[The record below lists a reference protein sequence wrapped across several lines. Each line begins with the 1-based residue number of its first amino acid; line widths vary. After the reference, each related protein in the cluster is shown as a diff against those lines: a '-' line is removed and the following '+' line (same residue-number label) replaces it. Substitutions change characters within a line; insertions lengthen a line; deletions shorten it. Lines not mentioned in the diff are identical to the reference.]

1 MAGEDT
7 RPKLLWRVVLH
18 PFLFAAYPVLA
29 LYAANREDLGVEDLP
44 RPIAVAVIGALV
56 LLLLGT
62 AVTRRWKKGA
72 LLASIAM
79 LAFFVLWGTV
89 AKGLLYGIG
98 ERFDVKVRY
107 LFLVYGLVVAGL
119 MTAAALGRG
128 DGTKSNSV
136 LNVIAGA
143 LVLMALGQ
151 CLIHMDLSRDDPA
164 PVSAPIPGIATHA
177 TPGQDRRLPDIYF
190 IVLDAYARADVLKD
204 IYEFDNTPF
213 LDRMR
218 QRGFFV
224 AEGSHVSYTHT
235 TLSLPACMNM
245 DFLENLAAQSGASS
259 LEALHLPG
267 LYRHNRVHE
276 VLRGLGYTLAG
287 FTSGFRFTNP
297 GPETDVVFAYEK
309 PWWEPTRFEIMLL
322 DFTPLL
328 RVLRYGGIDFGHG
341 DWRRRILFALEN
353 LHVPAE
359 EHGGGPL
366 FVQAHVLAPHA
377 PFVFD
382 ADGSARKP
390 PGVFSLSIQEDPGES
405 LDVYLRMYAEQVQG
419 LNRHVEA
426 MVDRILETSEEPPI
440 IAIVSDHGGPRL
452 EFVYEEGLKHN
463 LIMLLLPGVPHSELP
478 HDLNLIHLF
487 PLIFN
492 RALGMD
498 VPMPPEPSEAVPWLS
513 EGAPEEPH
521 ESL

>member
-1 MAGEDT
+1 MAGGDT
-7 RPKLLWRVVLH
+7 RHAVLSRMVLH
-18 PFLFAAYPVLA
+18 PFLFAVYPVLA
-29 LYAANREDLGVEDLP
+29 LYAANTEDLGVEDLP
-44 RPIAVAVIGALV
+44 RPIAVVAIGALV

-62 AVTRRWKKGA
+62 AATRRWKKGA
-72 LLASIAM
+72 LLASIAV

-119 MTAAALGRG
+119 MIAAALSRG
-128 DGTKSNSV
+128 DGTKSNAV
-136 LNVIAGA
+136 LNAVAGV

-151 CLIHMDLSRDDPA
+151 CLMHMDMSRGDPA
-164 PVSAPIPGIATHA
+164 TASDPIPGIATRA
-177 TPGQDRRLPDIYF
+177 TPTQDRRLPDIYF
-190 IVLDAYARADVLKD
+190 IVLDAYARADVLKEV
-204 IYEFDNTPF
+204 YEFDNSPF
-213 LDRMR
+213 LDGMR

-224 AEGSHVSYTHT
+224 ADGSHVSYTRT
-235 TLSLPACMNM
+235 TMSLPACMNM
-245 DFLENLAAQSGASS
+245 DFLENLAAKSGASS
-259 LEALHLPG
+259 IEGLRLAR
-267 LYRHNRVHE
+267 LYRYNRVHQ
-276 VLRGLGYTLAG
+276 VLRDLGYTVAG
-287 FTSGFRFTNP
+287 FTSGFRFTDP
-297 GPETDVVFAYEK
+297 GPETDIAFAYDE

-328 RVLRYGGIDFGHG
+328 RVLRYGGIDFGHA

-359 EHGGGPL
+359 EHREGPL

-377 PFVFD
+377 PFVFH
-382 ADGSARKP
+382 ADGSARRP

-405 LDVYLRMYAEQVQG
+405 LDVYLRMYAEQVEG
-419 LNRHVEA
+419 LNQHVEA
-426 MVDRILETSEEPPI
+426 MVDRILETSENTPI

-452 EFVYEEGLKHN
+452 EFVHKEGLKHS
-463 LIMLLLPGVPHSELP
+463 LIMLLLPGVPRSELP
-478 HDLNLIHLF
+478 HHLNLVHLF

-492 RALGMD
+492 RGLGMD
-498 VPMPPEPSEAVPWLS
+498 VPMAQEPAETVPWLS
-513 EGAPEEPH
+513 EGTPEVPH